1 MTNAFDIKSGS
12 AYRPGMRR
20 AWGGLLIVAVFVGG
34 AVAVA
39 QTGDASDAAAAAKL
53 AEDDTLEQPSKIPL
67 EEKKAR
73 AESMVVDM
81 RAALRRATE
90 ILAEANSA
98 KDVVQLNCIQ
108 EKLTQIKGLVRIAD
122 TSNTRMLE
130 ASGEG
135 NDSVVNHEFTK
146 LAVAHQKTM
155 TLRAEADQ
163 CVGERA
169 IYTGETE
176 VELETDPNLT
186 ESDPT
191 DPPMDGV
198 YPEVPEIASKS

>member
-12 AYRPGMRR
+12 AYRPAMRR
-20 AWGGLLIVAVFVGG
+20 AWGGLLIVSALAGG

-39 QTGDASDAAAAAKL
+39 QSGNASDGAAAAKL
-53 AEDDTLEQPSKIPL
+53 AEDDTLEQPSKIPV

-73 AESMVVDM
+73 SEAMVTDM

-90 ILAEANSA
+90 ILAEANAA

-122 TSNTRMLE
+122 ASSTRMLE
-130 ASGEG
+130 AIGESNEG
-135 NDSVVNHEFTK
+135 VTNHEFTK

-163 CVGERA
+163 CVGETA
-169 IYTGETE
+169 VYTGETE
-176 VELETDPNLT
+176 VEFETDPNLP

-191 DPPMDGV
+191 DIPMDGV
-198 YPEVPEIASKS
+198 YPVTPEVASKY